1 MDHLHIAIAAEK
13 LGAIAGVPITN
24 TLVTTWAVMA
34 FLIVGSI
41 WVGARLSV
49 APRGIQNFLETLFE
63 YVLDFIAD
71 VLGSS
76 KMAAAFFPLLVT
88 IFLFIWVSNWAEFL
102 PGIGSIRFG
111 EHPLLRS
118 VNTDMNVTLALA
130 LIAFVVIEI
139 AGVRAL
145 GIGGYAGKFFNFYS
159 PLNFLVGVIVLA
171 SELARIVSFSFRLFG
186 NIFAGE
192 VLIAVATAFLPLV
205 LPVPLMAFEL
215 FVGFIQAAVFA
226 LLTLFFIRI
235 AMTPL
240 AH

>member
-71 VLGSS
+71 VLGSR
-76 KMAAAFFPLLVT
+76 KMAAAFF
-88 IFLFIWVSNWAEFL
+88 

-145 GIGGYAGKFFNFYS
+145 GIGGYAGKFFNFSS
-159 PLNFLVGVIVLA
+159 PLNFFVGVIELA

>member
-13 LGAIAGVPITN
+13 LGTFAGLPITN
-24 TLVTTWAVMA
+24 TLLTTWIVMA
-34 FLIVGSI
+34 ILIIGGVFVG
-41 WVGARLSV
+41 VHLSAKPHGV
-49 APRGIQNFLETLFE
+49 QNFLEMLFE
-63 YVLDFIAD
+63 YVLDFIAE
-71 VLGSS
+71 VLGSR

-88 IFLFIWVSNWAEFL
+88 VFLFIWVSNWVEFF
-102 PGIGSIRFG
+102 PGIGSIRFD

-130 LIAFVVIEI
+130 MIAFVVIEI
-139 AGVRAL
+139 AGIRAL
-145 GIGGYAGKFFNFYS
+145 GVGGYLGKFFNFSS
-159 PLNFLVGVIVLA
+159 PLNFFVGVIELA

-192 VLIAVATAFLPLV
+192 VLIVVATAFLPLF

-226 LLTLFFIRI
+226 LLTLFFIKI